1 LGVLDSGK
9 WNMAHATLR
18 FDLSDPDDEREHRY
32 ALAGREALIALEQID
47 QHCRGRLKHGEPTDA
62 RRELEQI
69 CNAIPYELVNLL
81 R

>member
-1 LGVLDSGK
+1 
-9 WNMAHATLR
+9 MIATLR
-18 FDLSDPDDEREHRY
+18 FDLSDEDDAREHRY

-62 RRELEQI
+62 RKELEEI
-69 CNAIPYELVNLL
+69 RSTIPYELVNLL